1 MAAHSVA
8 PDAVECPETIPD
20 LASRP
25 RRSRSRRAWLWLLP
39 LAAVPLGFV
48 TLPLFTTTPEPPA
61 LSAALPVQVIPVE
74 AVTQYELERTYSGE
88 LVARR
93 SSALGFE
100 RAGTV
105 VELRVEEGDR
115 VAAGQ
120 LLAVLDARSL
130 DSQRQELL
138 AQRAQAQAQAQELQA
153 GPRPEAIAAARAA
166 VADLQQQLE
175 LAERKTERREYLY
188 TEGAIAREDLDQET
202 YNARA
207 LRGRLGQAQSQLDE
221 LLAGTRREQIAA
233 QQARVQQLEAAI
245 QSLDVE
251 LDKSILRAP
260 FAGRVSQRAVDE
272 GVVVS
277 PGTPVVHLLE
287 QGSLEARIGVP
298 SLVADRLPLGS
309 EQRVQVGERTYVARV
324 TALLPEL
331 EANSRTVTA
340 VLALPAEAD
349 QRAGE
354 TAQLRFRETEAAEGF
369 WLPAAALVPGDRGL
383 WSVYVLGT
391 PGPVAD
397 TYTVARRDVDILHT
411 EGDRLLVRGTLQ
423 AGERAIASGTH
434 RLVAGQVVQVA
445 PARTP

>member
-8 PDAVECPETIPD
+8 PDAVECPETIPE

-48 TLPLFTTTPEPPA
+48 ALPLFTTTPERPA

-233 QQARVQQLEAAI
+233 QQARVQQLEVAI

-272 GVVVS
+272 GVVV
-277 PGTPVVHLLE
+277 
-287 QGSLEARIGVP
+287 
-298 SLVADRLPLGS
+298 
-309 EQRVQVGERTYVARV
+309 
-324 TALLPEL
+324 
-331 EANSRTVTA
+331 
-340 VLALPAEAD
+340 
-349 QRAGE
+349 
-354 TAQLRFRETEAAEGF
+354 
-369 WLPAAALVPGDRGL
+369 
-383 WSVYVLGT
+383 
-391 PGPVAD
+391 
-397 TYTVARRDVDILHT
+397 RRSWPCTMSQPCI
-411 EGDRLLVRGTLQ
+411 
-423 AGERAIASGTH
+423 SS
-434 RLVAGQVVQVA
+434 
-445 PARTP
+445 